1 MAGIP
6 SRMNQSARE
15 QILSSDL
22 NRIGNLAGRELMD
35 RAQARSVRA
44 DFYDPSTNTFE
55 DFAAVSKVAQ
65 ATPIAGLTIPPSLDG
80 IAAQFNMNLGAGEA
94 QLPVTPS
101 GPDFSGY
108 ELLRWPIQT
117 ITWPL
122 TGTPDAT
129 NPRICLIVATP
140 ADTLTDI
147 TSRNILLDPNLRTV
161 APQNVYKTSNP
172 VATISV
178 VVGTAAAS
186 PAIPAVPA
194 GSLALFAVYVPP
206 AVADSTSF
214 YPVRMTWRQIE
225 FPGTSQH
232 GIVKGCVPSLID
244 PNFNGIGGVNRIVID
259 GEMLTFACLQTLAI
273 ENDTSN
279 TPGPAPAGNDM
290 PTYLYLCGGR
300 NYPILRQTV
309 HPGPGPGGNI
319 VPCVLLESTVF
330 PDALGFPTANLA
342 TAAGTIPRATCCYIG
357 VRFRAAGAL
366 TNAPTIY
373 DGDWIHAISRPAGA
387 TPCMFS
393 IGFVEAAI
401 TGATGNCNIH
411 PAVTSTMCDLSMCIS
426 DSAGAGQV
434 VIYGLAGTVITNEMG
449 FVTSPSAGTG
459 GILVARRP
467 ILGTGATH
475 GTMSFN
481 GGAATTT
488 VRVYATGYNMNI
500 PRLAR

>member
-22 NRIGNLAGRELMD
+22 NRIGNLSGRELMD

-44 DFYDPSTNTFE
+44 DFYNPSTNAFN

-101 GPDFSGY
+101 DPDFSGY
-108 ELLRWPIQT
+108 ELLRWPAQA

-122 TGTPDAT
+122 TGAPDAT
-129 NPRICLIVATP
+129 NLRICLIVATP
-140 ADTLTDI
+140 ADALTDI

-206 AVADSTSF
+206 AVADSTAF

-232 GIVKGCVPSLID
+232 GIVKGCVPIMID
-244 PNFNGIGGVNRIVID
+244 PTFNGIAGINRIVID
-259 GEMLTFACLQTLAI
+259 GEMLTFACSQTLQN
-273 ENDTSN
+273 ENDTAN
-279 TPGPAPAGNDM
+279 TPGAAPAGNDM

-300 NYPILRQTV
+300 NYPTLRQTV
-309 HPGPGPGGNI
+309 HPGPGPAGNI
-319 VPCVLLESTVF
+319 VPCMLLESTIA

-342 TAAGTIPRATCCYIG
+342 TAAGAIPRSACCYIG

-366 TNAPTIY
+366 TNVPAIY
-373 DGDWIHAISRPAGA
+373 DGDWIHAASRPPGVI
-387 TPCMFS
+387 PCRFG
-393 IGFVEAAI
+393 IGFTEAAI
-401 TGATGNCNIH
+401 TGASGTCVLH
-411 PAVTSTMCDLSMCIS
+411 PPIMSTMCDLVVDIV
-426 DSAGAGQV
+426 DSAGAGQA
-434 VIYGLAGTVITNEMG
+434 VIYGTVAADIQTEFG
-449 FVTSPSAGTG
+449 FVRSPSAGTG
-459 GILVARRP
+459 GSFNARRP
-467 ILGTGATH
+467 LLGWGG
-475 GTMSFN
+475 GTVSMAFN
-481 GGAATTT
+481 GAAATTT
-488 VRVYATGYNMNI
+488 VRAYATGYNMSI